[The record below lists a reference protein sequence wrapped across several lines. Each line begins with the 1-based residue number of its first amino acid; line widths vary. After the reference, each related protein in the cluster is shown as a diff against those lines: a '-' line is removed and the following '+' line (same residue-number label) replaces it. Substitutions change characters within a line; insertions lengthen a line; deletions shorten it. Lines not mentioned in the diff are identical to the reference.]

1 MTTPLIPA
9 LRRQKQVDLYELQ
22 ARKTEAGRLV
32 LAGGQPGL
40 YHDYRVTQDFIASE
54 IREERVKKEM
64 KTP

>member
-1 MTTPLIPA
+1 MVVKPCNPGT
-9 LRRQKQVDLYELQ
+9 QEGQ
-22 ARKTEAGRLV
+22 AGGRLIS
-32 LAGGQPGL
+32 GQGQPGL